1 MGEIIA
7 GLIEGAM
14 EALFVPL
21 MIWTGRKV
29 LTLWTL
35 KSNELVEFLTGLVAW
50 VMISVTLITLLVWIG
65 SHAGIAA
72 KMFRTLAEEGISG
85 LTAVE
90 VGVEESFGQA
100 AIFRREG

>member
-65 SHAGIAA
+65 SHAGIAGRKA
-72 KMFRTLAEEGISG
+72 PDC
-85 LTAVE
+85 
-90 VGVEESFGQA
+90 
-100 AIFRREG
+100 RRIYCGFCSVTP